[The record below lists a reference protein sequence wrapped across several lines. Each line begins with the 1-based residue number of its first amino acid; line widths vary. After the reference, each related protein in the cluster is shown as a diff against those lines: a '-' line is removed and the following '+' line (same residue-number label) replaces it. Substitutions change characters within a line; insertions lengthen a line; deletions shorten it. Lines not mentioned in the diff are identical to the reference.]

1 MSNKTDSK
9 NPAEAGMEVKNMEKS
24 IEVLVSV
31 SGVEEAAEKL
41 KKLNELVKEANSLA
55 LELASNIADLK
66 VNVQI

>member
-1 MSNKTDSK
+1 
-9 NPAEAGMEVKNMEKS
+9 MEKS
-24 IEVLVSV
+24 IEVLASV